1 METKIDYEKLYHLM
15 VHGTELALRA
25 LEVGNV
31 EFARMTLVDTEQR
44 AERLYLQAEDTD
56 EDRKGDRM
64 VG

>member
-15 VHGTELALRA
+15 VHGAEHALRA

-31 EFARMTLVDTEQR
+31 EFARLALVDAEQR

-56 EDRKGDRM
+56 EDREGDRM
-64 VG
+64 IG